1 MSKSLEAKWWLG
13 LVLAALGLV
22 SAQAA
27 CTYSL
32 APGSSNHGNSAA
44 TNSFTVNAGTGCTWT
59 VVNTNPW
66 VTILSGAS
74 GAATG
79 AVTYAVSANLD
90 SVARGGFLVVSGQTF
105 NVTQNGVLCN
115 YAVSPISRNHGAAGA
130 GPGNPPNP
138 IQVTAAT
145 NCMWTA
151 TTTNSWLTFPGSFSG
166 VSTGAVPYY
175 VAANTTPLS
184 RTGVVAIAN
193 RTTTISQS
201 PGVCI
206 YELSPTNR
214 LHGFAGS
221 TGVVSVLKLGD
232 PVCTWFVNN
241 TNPWI
246 TITANASGTNN
257 GTFGYSV
264 APNPNSS
271 ARSGSFYV
279 WDQSFTVFQNATP
292 CSNAVIMPTSSA
304 PDAEA
309 QTNTVSVVPV
319 GGCPDW
325 TVVNTNSWIGV
336 SPASGAGNGT
346 VTWSAALNSSTTGR
360 TGVVR
365 MAEQN
370 FTVRQAGAVCD
381 PKLSTT
387 NRQHGYSATM
397 NSVQLTVLSIC
408 PWTLQNTNPWISILT
423 ATSGTGSYSNA
434 YALLQNTNT
443 TERTG
448 SVVIAGQVLTI
459 RQLGASCAI
468 TLSPTNR
475 PHGHGASAV
484 TNSIS
489 VNTGAGCVWQLVNT
503 NGWLTFLGATNGAGS
518 NSLNYIFGANPS
530 SSPRTAVLTVN
541 EAFAV
546 ITQSGAPCTPDV
558 VPNSDVHTAAAEVG
572 NVALSLPLGCAWS
585 VVNTNPWVVSVSP
598 SGGSGGTNITYTL
611 ATNLN
616 PNTRIG
622 TLLIAGLPYTITQGG
637 IVCSYRLSPTNRAHG
652 FGATANTLTMNAT
665 NPCPWSVTTT
675 NSWLTL
681 TANSNGVGLVTNL
694 SYSVAANPS
703 TQERIGAIFGQGTTC
718 IITQRGI
725 TCSYSLSPSGRTHVS
740 AATNAT
746 FNVFA
751 APVCAW
757 TVSNTNG
764 WVTITSST
772 NGTGDGSVSYSI
784 TTNAG
789 AVARSGNILV
799 GDQLYA
805 LTQSPFTCTYKL
817 SPTSRTH
824 GFGATTNNVDIT
836 AGPGCAWTIATT
848 NNWITFLSPT
858 SGTGTLSNLNYT
870 ISANFGPGTRVG
882 QITLVDQVLL
892 LTQSAPTN
900 GFQFESVTVSP
911 AGDLNVRLGG
921 GPSGIWEL
929 QSSTNLTNWTKI
941 ADLTN
946 LTGRV
951 EYHAP
956 PPLAPMKF
964 LRAVL
969 P

>member
-1 MSKSLEAKWWLG
+1 M
-13 LVLAALGLV
+13 
-22 SAQAA
+22 
-27 CTYSL
+27 
-32 APGSSNHGNSAA
+32 
-44 TNSFTVNAGTGCTWT
+44 
-59 VVNTNPW
+59 
-66 VTILSGAS
+66 
-74 GAATG
+74 
-79 AVTYAVSANLD
+79 
-90 SVARGGFLVVSGQTF
+90 
-105 NVTQNGVLCN
+105 
-115 YAVSPISRNHGAAGA
+115 
-130 GPGNPPNP
+130 
-138 IQVTAAT
+138 
-145 NCMWTA
+145 
-151 TTTNSWLTFPGSFSG
+151 
-166 VSTGAVPYY
+166 
-175 VAANTTPLS
+175 
-184 RTGVVAIAN
+184 
-193 RTTTISQS
+193 
-201 PGVCI
+201 
-206 YELSPTNR
+206 
-214 LHGFAGS
+214 
-221 TGVVSVLKLGD
+221 
-232 PVCTWFVNN
+232 
-241 TNPWI
+241 
-246 TITANASGTNN
+246 
-257 GTFGYSV
+257 
-264 APNPNSS
+264 
-271 ARSGSFYV
+271 
-279 WDQSFTVFQNATP
+279 
-292 CSNAVIMPTSSA
+292 
-304 PDAEA
+304 
-309 QTNTVSVVPV
+309 
-319 GGCPDW
+319 
-325 TVVNTNSWIGV
+325 
-336 SPASGAGNGT
+336 
-346 VTWSAALNSSTTGR
+346 NSSTTGR

-365 MAEQN
+365 IAEQN

-448 SVVIAGQVLTI
+448 NVVIAGQVLTI

-489 VNTGAGCVWQLVNT
+489 VNTGAGCVWQLVHT
-503 NGWLTFLGATNGAGS
+503 NGWLTFLGATNGVGS

-572 NVALSLPLGCAWS
+572 NVALTLPLGCAWN

-598 SGGSGGTNITYTL
+598 SSGNGGTNITYTL

-616 PNTRIG
+616 PNTRVG
-622 TLLIAGLPYTITQGG
+622 TLLIAGLPYTITQDG

-675 NSWLTL
+675 NTWLTL

-740 AATNAT
+740 AATNTT

-751 APVCAW
+751 ASVCAW

-921 GPSGIWEL
+921 GPAGIWEL

>member
-145 NCMWTA
+145 NCTWTA

-346 VTWSAALNSSTTGR
+346 VTWSVALNSGATGR

-448 SVVIAGQVLTI
+448 NVVIAGQVLTI

-468 TLSPTNR
+468 SLSPTNR
-475 PHGHGASAV
+475 SHGHGA
-484 TNSIS
+484 TNNIII
-489 VNTGAGCVWQLVNT
+489 VNTAPGCAWNVVNT
-503 NGWLTFLGATNGAGS
+503 NSWLTFPGLTNGAGS
-518 NSLNYIFGANPS
+518 NQLAYFITANPS
-530 SSPRTAVLTVN
+530 SAPRTAVITVN

-546 ITQSGAPCTPDV
+546 ITQNGAPCTPDV
-558 VPNSDVHTAAAEVG
+558 IPNSDVHTAAAEVG
-572 NVALSLPLGCAWS
+572 NVVLTLPFGCAWS

-616 PNTRIG
+616 PNARIG
-622 TLLIAGLPYTITQGG
+622 TLLIAGLPYTITQDG
-637 IVCSYRLSPTNRAHG
+637 VACAWRLSPTNRSHG
-652 FGATANTLTMNAT
+652 PGANANTLTMIVS

-675 NSWLTL
+675 NNWLTIL
-681 TANSNGVGLVTNL
+681 SGSNGIGSNII
-694 SYSVAANPS
+694 SYAVAANPS
-703 TQERIGAIFGQGTTC
+703 TLERIGSIFGEGSTC
-718 IITQRGI
+718 VITQRGVI
-725 TCSYSLSPSGRTHVS
+725 CTFSLSPGGRSHGFS
-740 AATNAT
+740 ATNAT
-746 FNVFA
+746 IA
-751 APVCAW
+751 LTAPGACAW
-757 TVSNTNG
+757 TVVNTNP
-764 WVTITSST
+764 WVTITSATSGAG
-772 NGTGDGSVSYSI
+772 NAAVAYSI
-784 TTNAG
+784 TSHTGLVIRA
-789 AVARSGNILV
+789 GNIQIA
-799 GDQLYA
+799 DQFFA
-805 LTQSPFTCTYKL
+805 LSQSPASCNYKL
-817 SPTSRTH
+817 SPTNRTH
-824 GFGATTNNVDIT
+824 GFGATTNSVDIT
-836 AGPGCAWTIATT
+836 AGAACAWNIATT
-848 NNWITFLSPT
+848 NTWITFLSPT
-858 SGTGTLSNLNYT
+858 SGTGNFSNLTYA
-870 ISANFGPGTRVG
+870 ISANFGTGTRVG

-900 GFQFESVTVSP
+900 GFEFESVVVSP

-921 GPSGIWEL
+921 GPAGIWEL

-941 ADLTN
+941 ASLTN